1 MTELRPAGVVAFTL
15 VMLAAVL
22 PSTGARAAGCKLGAI
37 AELPATMSNL
47 RPLVSAKI
55 NGVEVQFIADTG
67 AFYSSI
73 TPGSAAQLKLPLSMG
88 PFGLYIT
95 GVGGTADVSIAKV
108 KTLTL
113 AGDDLPG
120 VDFLVAGSEVGENTA
135 GLLGQ
140 NVLGLVDGEYDLAN
154 GMIRLMKPDNCAGA
168 ILAYWIKPDTPYS
181 VVPMAHR
188 DVNWR
193 FGKLTPSPASTAY
206 LNGVQIRVT
215 FDTGAATSVLS
226 LDAAARAGVKPDSP
240 GVVHAGFSRGIGRRT
255 TETWVAPFASFKIG
269 DEEIKNTRLRI
280 GRLGL
285 DNTDMLLGADFF
297 LSHHVYV
304 ANSQR
309 KIYFTYN
316 GGPVFNLVSTPALSA
331 EPSAPLSTAAREAAP
346 PPSPDE
352 PKDADGYGRRG
363 SAYLSR
369 QEVAKALADLTRA
382 TELAPTE
389 PQYFFERG
397 RARIAN
403 KQPFLA
409 MQDFDQALKLK
420 PDLIPALI
428 ARGELRLSGRDEAAA
443 LTDFDAADRLAA
455 KEADVR
461 LTLGILFARMGR
473 YGRAVDQLDQW
484 LPAHPD
490 DSRQSEA
497 LNGRCWGRAQLG
509 RDLDKALADCD
520 RSLRLNRSA
529 AAYDSR
535 GLVELRLARYDRA
548 IADYDAAL
556 KITPKLAWS
565 LYGRGL
571 AKIKTGQTADG
582 QADIAAA
589 VAINAELPNL
599 AKARGIAP

>member
-1 MTELRPAGVVAFTL
+1 
-15 VMLAAVL
+15 MLAATAL
-22 PSTGARAAGCKLGAI
+22 PTVGAQAAGCKLGAI
-37 AELPATMSNL
+37 AELPVTMVDL
-47 RPLVSAKI
+47 QPLVSAKV
-55 NGVEVQFIADTG
+55 NGADVQFLADTG
-67 AFYSSI
+67 AFYSFL

-88 PFGLYIT
+88 PFGLYVT
-95 GVGGTADVSIAKV
+95 GVGGTADVSIAKI

-113 AGDDLPG
+113 AGRDIPG
-120 VDFLVAGSEVGENTA
+120 VVFLVGGSEVGGAAA
-135 GLLGQ
+135 GVLGQ
-140 NVLGLVDGEYDLAN
+140 NVLGLADGEYDLAN
-154 GMIRLMKPDNCAGA
+154 GVIRLMKPDNCGA
-168 ILAYWIKPDTPYS
+168 AVLAYWVKQDTPYS
-181 VVPMAHR
+181 VVPIIHT

-193 FGKLTPSPASTAY
+193 FSNVTPSPVATAY
-206 LNGVQIRVT
+206 LNGAPIRVV
-215 FDTGAATSVLS
+215 FDTGAATSLLS
-226 LDAAARAGVKPDSP
+226 IDAAARAGVKTDSP
-240 GVVHAGFSRGIGRRT
+240 GVVRAGYSSGVGRRT
-255 TETWVAPFASFKIG
+255 TETWIAPFASFKIG

-285 DNTDMLLGADFF
+285 DTTDMLLGADFF

-316 GGPVFNLVSTPALSA
+316 GGPVFNLASTPAPPT
-331 EPSAPLSTAAREAAP
+331 EPSAPPASTGSETAP

-352 PKDADGYGRRG
+352 PKDADGYSRRG

-369 QEVAKALADLTRA
+369 REIAKALADLTRA

-397 RARIAN
+397 RAHIAN

-409 MQDFDQALKLK
+409 MQDFEQALTLK
-420 PDLIPALI
+420 PDLVPALI
-428 ARGELRLSGRDEAAA
+428 ARGELRLGGRDETGA
-443 LTDFDAADRLAA
+443 LADFDAADHLVA

-461 LTLGILFARMGR
+461 LTLGSLFSRMGR
-473 YGRAVDQLDQW
+473 FDRAIDQLDQW

-497 LNGRCWGRAQLG
+497 LNGRCWARAQLG
-509 RDLDKALADCD
+509 QDLDKALSDCD
-520 RSLRLNRSA
+520 RSLRLNKSA

-556 KITPKLAWS
+556 TMAPKLGWS
-565 LYGRGL
+565 LYGRGV

-589 VAINAELPNL
+589 VAINAKLPDL
-599 AKARGIAP
+599 AKERGIAP